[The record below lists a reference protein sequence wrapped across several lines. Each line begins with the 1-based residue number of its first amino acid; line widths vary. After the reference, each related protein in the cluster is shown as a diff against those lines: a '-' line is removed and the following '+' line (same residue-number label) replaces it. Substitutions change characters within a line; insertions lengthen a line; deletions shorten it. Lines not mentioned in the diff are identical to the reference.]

1 MKNAGKEPQKKTWGN
16 LIKNYNNNAR
26 GNVEQFSICSNDSI
40 WEDEERR
47 NDYLESKFG
56 EHRDINKFAHAI
68 YYNDLQRLQQFAME
82 NRHQRSEQLISALHS
97 EQVGNGAEF
106 CVRLNLNKYFF
117 LHIYQV
123 NSVDNKTDITVM
135 HMEQAHDRNEQLLEP
150 SPNQISNAK
159 YKNQIMEKYLRGLDN
174 TSINREDCGLELS
187 KWLESA
193 AKFTPEKN
201 NYIEWTSKR

>member
-56 EHRDINKFAHAI
+56 EHRDIEKFAHAI

-82 NRHQRSEQLISALHS
+82 NRHQRSEKLINAIQSNDGMDAQS
-97 EQVGNGAEF
+97 PGYTNFNQINT
-106 CVRLNLNKYFF
+106 
-117 LHIYQV
+117 
-123 NSVDNKTDITVM
+123 VDNTTDITVM
-135 HMEQAHDRNEQLLEP
+135 HMNTNQQVHDKHHQLEP
-150 SPNQISNAK
+150 SSNQLSNAK
-159 YKNQIMEKYLRGLDN
+159 YKNQIMEKYLRGLDS
-174 TSINREDCGLELS
+174 TSLNKGNCGLELS

-193 AKFTPEKN
+193 AKFTPEKT
-201 NYIEWTSKR
+201 NYIEWNSKR